1 MLSVIRNRDF
11 GLLLVRLAIG
21 IPMLFYGISKVVYG
35 VDPILEMVESH
46 NLPGFFTYGVYIG
59 EVLAPLM
66 LVVGF
71 YVRAAALLF
80 SFNGLCALL
89 IGQSTA
95 VFKLNDYGGWAVEV
109 LFMYIVVGLSL
120 CFTGGGSYA
129 LRRSEVRN

>member
-35 VDPILEMVESH
+35 VEPILEMVENH
-46 NLPGFFTYGVYIG
+46 NLPGFFTYGVYVG

-80 SFNGLCALL
+80 SINGLCALL
-89 IGQSTA
+89 IGQSSA
-95 VFKLNDYGGWAVEV
+95 VFKLNDYGGWAIEV

-129 LRRSEVRN
+129 LQRSEI